1 MKFMNTTAYPVNDVS
16 PVDALWVLI
25 QGQTKAVRTAL
36 TKRLIEQQRADR
48 DAADA
53 TESDLT
59 KRISSLKNDP
69 EGFFKLGGFMVDSK
83 STAEELLSEAMYD
96 KYGI

>member
-1 MKFMNTTAYPVNDVS
+1 MNTVAYPVNDVS

-25 QGQTKAVRTAL
+25 QGQTKAVRAAL

-48 DAADA
+48 VAADA
-53 TESDLT
+53 TASDLT
-59 KRISSLKNDP
+59 KRISTLKDDP
-69 EGFFKLGGFMVDSK
+69 EGFFKLGGFMADSK
-83 STAEELLSEAMYD
+83 STVEELLSEAMYE